1 MIMIIVA
8 IIIYIIGVW
17 FFWLGSHNNPEV
29 SDIYKRSIPVLWPLY
44 LAGYII
50 CTFLF
55 SLVVFF
61 KAIFSDM
68 RNTFK
73 RGK

>member
-1 MIMIIVA
+1 MIMIIAA
-8 IIIYIIGVW
+8 IVIYIIGVW
-17 FFWLGSHNNPEV
+17 FFWLGSHNNPKV

-44 LAGYII
+44 LAWYII
-50 CTFLF
+50 YTFLF

-61 KAIFSDM
+61 KAIFFNM

>member
-1 MIMIIVA
+1 MIMIIAA

-29 SDIYKRSIPVLWPLY
+29 SDIYKRSIPILWPLY
-44 LAGYII
+44 LAWYIVY
-50 CTFLF
+50 TFLF
-55 SLVVFF
+55 SLVIFF

>member
-1 MIMIIVA
+1 MIMIIAA

-17 FFWLGSHNNPEV
+17 FFCVGSHNNPEV

-44 LAGYII
+44 LAWYII
-50 CTFLF
+50 YTFLF